1 MPKTAR
7 RRIDAAMADPL
18 LPGPLWLVGCGNMAG
33 AMLAGWL
40 QSGIDPAHVT
50 VIRPSGRPVGD
61 GIRVLTA
68 PPEDEVP
75 AIVLLGFKP
84 RTLDEVAPVLAPA
97 LDERTILISIL
108 AGVEQASLRARF
120 PVPAAIVKAMPNLP
134 VRLGKGVTNLYS
146 DSDDGAARA
155 LISGL
160 MAALGH
166 AEWFE
171 DEDLFQAAGI
181 LTGAGPAFLFRFVEA
196 LGAAGEA
203 IGLPR
208 DQAQRLAVRMVEGS
222 AALAAASEDSP
233 RRLAE
238 RVASPGGTTEAGLR
252 LLDSDE
258 ALEALLRRTLEASRR
273 RSREMAAEA
282 RSRGDG

>member
-1 MPKTAR
+1 MT
-7 RRIDAAMADPL
+7 DPL

-40 QSGIDPAHVT
+40 ESGVDPARVT
-50 VIRPSGRPVGD
+50 VIRPSGRAAAPGV
-61 GIRVLTA
+61 RVVTA

-84 RTLDEVAPVLAPA
+84 KTLDEVAPQLAPA
-97 LDERTILISIL
+97 LDARTILVSIL

-120 PVPAAIVKAMPNLP
+120 PAPRIIVKAMPNLP
-134 VRLGKGVTNLYS
+134 VRLRKGVTNLYS
-146 DSDDGAARA
+146 DSDDAEARA
-155 LISGL
+155 LVGGL

-166 AEWFE
+166 AEWFD

-181 LTGAGPAFLFRFVEA
+181 LTGAGPAFLFRFIEA
-196 LGAAGEA
+196 LGLAGEA
-203 IGLPR
+203 VGLEQA
-208 DQAQRLAVRMVEGS
+208 QAQRLAAAMVEGA
-222 AALAAASEDSP
+222 AALAAASGESP

-238 RVASPGGTTEAGLR
+238 RVASPGGTTEAGLAM
-252 LLDSDE
+252 LDRDE
-258 ALEALLRRTLEASRR
+258 ALRALLRRTIEAGRR

-282 RSRGDG
+282 RAERDG